1 MALDIFHLSYQE
13 PYADKTWKSLV
24 ERFPYARRVKGIKGI
39 FNAHKRCAELAYTKS
54 FYVVDADAILEPDF
68 DFSFKPSKWD
78 EHCTHVWRCKNPIN
92 DLVYGYGGV
101 KLFPTE
107 TCRSANEWRIDFTTS
122 VSNKPGEKGA
132 FKAMPTISNVTAF
145 NTDPFNT
152 FKSAFRECT
161 KLASK
166 VIDKQKNAETEQR
179 LDIWCSV
186 GGDRGFGEY
195 AIAGAI
201 AGREYGETNKNNMEA
216 LSKINDFGW
225 LEQQF
230 NKIQISSRD
239 ARTIR

>member
-1 MALDIFHLSYQE
+1 M
-13 PYADKTWKSLV
+13 
-24 ERFPYARRVKGIKGI
+24 
-39 FNAHKRCAELAYTKS
+39 
-54 FYVVDADAILEPDF
+54 
-68 DFSFKPSKWD
+68 
-78 EHCTHVWRCKNPIN
+78 
-92 DLVYGYGGV
+92 
-101 KLFPTE
+101 FPTE

-161 KLASK
+161 KLAAK
-166 VIDKQKNAETEQR
+166 VIDKQKDAETEQR

-186 GGDRGFGEY
+186 GSDRGFGEY

-201 AGREYGETNKNNMEA
+201 AGREYGEENKNNMEA

-230 NKIQISSRD
+230 NKIQISSRN
-239 ARTIR
+239 ARVIG

>member
-1 MALDIFHLSYQE
+1 M
-13 PYADKTWKSLV
+13 
-24 ERFPYARRVKGIKGI
+24 
-39 FNAHKRCAELAYTKS
+39 
-54 FYVVDADAILEPDF
+54 VDADAILEPDF

-161 KLASK
+161 KLAAK
-166 VIDKQKNAETEQR
+166 VIDKQKDHETEQR

-186 GGDRGFGEY
+186 GNERGFGEY

-201 AGREYGETNKNNMEA
+201 AGREYGEANKNNMEA